1 MRHDATQ
8 RETPP
13 TGGLRES
20 TLCHGTVLSLLFS
33 GQAPSESRIEMLLD
47 RLDRT
52 DGDRTRCGTDPR
64 AGPVDATPVSD
75 GPRRQAAQ
83 GPFP

>member
-1 MRHDATQ
+1 
-8 RETPP
+8 
-13 TGGLRES
+13 
-20 TLCHGTVLSLLFS
+20 
-33 GQAPSESRIEMLLD
+33 MLLD

>member
-8 RETPP
+8 RKTPP
-13 TGGLRES
+13 IGGPRIT

-33 GQAPSESRIEMLLD
+33 GQAPSESRIEMLRD

-52 DGDRTRCGTDPR
+52 GIDRTRCGTDLR
-64 AGPVDATPVSD
+64 AGPVDATPASS
-75 GPRRQAAQ
+75 GPRRQAEQ